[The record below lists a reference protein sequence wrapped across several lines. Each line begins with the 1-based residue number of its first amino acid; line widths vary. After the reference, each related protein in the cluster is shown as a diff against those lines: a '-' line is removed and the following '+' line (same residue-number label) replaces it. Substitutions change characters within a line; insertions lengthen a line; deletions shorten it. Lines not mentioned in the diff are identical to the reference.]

1 MRGSQ
6 LYRGSRGL
14 WRERGVCVPRLW
26 ECSLSA
32 PVTPGFRLLS
42 HAVGPAWTLLPS
54 CSTQCLYWSL
64 ALKICQWFPHYT
76 KEQNKIQASLSFC
89 INMIRSPSVFYK
101 HPLPPSS
108 SPREFQLPGFFTF
121 LKSTRFILDSELLSS
136 SISHNLIY
144 VLSSTYVTVWNHLI
158 YFVCCVCLFFK
169 NCLTSK
175 YSVWKNFNLFS
186 LF

>member
-14 WRERGVCVPRLW
+14 WRGGGCVPRLW
-26 ECSLSA
+26 ECSRSA

-76 KEQNKIQASLSFC
+76 KEQNKIQASLTFC
-89 INMIRSPSVFYK
+89 INMIDPRLSFVNILY
-101 HPLPPSS
+101 HPLPHPESS
-108 SPREFQLPGFFTF
+108 SCLG
-121 LKSTRFILDSELLSS
+121 SS
-136 SISHNLIY
+136 
-144 VLSSTYVTVWNHLI
+144 
-158 YFVCCVCLFFK
+158 
-169 NCLTSK
+169 
-175 YSVWKNFNLFS
+175 LFS
-186 LF
+186 NPPGSFLIQSCWVPLFHIILFMSFLALMSQSGII